1 MTSIRSGMRP
11 AYAENASAIRPP
23 AAAAGGRPVL
33 GVAFFLTPARAV
45 PVGDGSGE
53 GGGGVHLK
61 SLTLKG
67 FKSFAQPTTFQFEPG
82 VTAIV
87 GPNGSGKSNVVD
99 ALAWVMGEQGAKSL
113 RGGKME
119 DVIFAGTSTRGPL
132 GRAEVRLTIDN
143 SDGALPI
150 EYSEVTISRTL
161 FRNGSSEYAINGD
174 ACRLLDVQELLS
186 DSGLGREMHVIVG
199 QGQLDAVLRA
209 TPEDR
214 RGFIEE
220 AAGIL
225 KHRRRKERTLRK
237 LEAMETNLTRLGDL
251 AGEIRRQLKPLGRQA
266 EVARAAQG
274 IAAEVRDAKA
284 RLLADDVFRLRT
296 ELAELAKDEAE
307 QHSERIVLQEQV
319 EQKQLRIQRLE
330 QEQQG
335 EELDAARRVTLGLE
349 SALAKLRGLSSQAQ
363 QRLTFLATQ
372 AEAPEQAGRLTPAAV
387 AEAAEEAERL
397 DALVPA
403 AEAAWQA
410 AGAAT
415 RQAQRA
421 LDAIDEHLAAQ
432 SALVSKHD
440 LRLSQLRGAV
450 AAAEQKR
457 DAIAQEVRRREH
469 AVAQAEERAEE
480 AVRRLAE
487 FEEEAGGAE
496 APEGGLDEAYRAAQ
510 ERQAEAE
517 RARDELRER
526 LHALQQ
532 EEAGVVARVSALT
545 RSLDQRDASAAL
557 LEQRPAGILGRV
569 ADRTRVAPGFEAAVG
584 AALGDFGDALLA
596 EGADPATAAVRAA
609 HADDLGRVRV
619 VVPAAAGDGPAE
631 PAADVPGATRALDV
645 VEVAP
650 PGVLGLLARS
660 FIVPDLEGAVR
671 ASAALAK
678 RWPDGGYTV
687 VTEAG
692 DVLTRHTLTGG
703 STLAPSR
710 IELTADLEHAEQRRD
725 ALATEIAG
733 VEAELADGRE
743 AAARAKRDASEAY
756 TELRAADAR
765 LAEVAK
771 RRQQLVVRAEAGQA
785 EAERARQAL
794 AAVAEGEAEAAAA
807 VERAAQA
814 LAEAEATPR
823 PMLDA
828 SEREAVHA
836 ELERARAAEVERRLE
851 LETARER
858 ARAAGAH
865 RDTLAEQVEAE
876 RRAAEEAARR
886 AVLRARQV
894 ARAERVAALLPAV
907 IDACDRSLSE
917 ARFAQQAAEQ
927 ERARH
932 SQELTLLRSEES
944 ELRRRLHALTE
955 HVHGAELKSY
965 ERKLQLSALLE
976 RSGSELGLVEDVL
989 IAEYGPDQ
997 PVPVDA
1003 GDAPGGGAGAGGA
1016 AAANSGTAAGG
1027 AAAPRYANPL
1037 EAELAAELGL
1047 DAGPAPQP
1055 GPEPQPGPQ
1064 PQPAPESEPDAG
1076 TDGARTVPFVREEQ
1090 ERRLARA
1097 ERRLAQLGRINPLAL
1112 EEFAALEQRHAFLSE
1127 QLRDLGQT
1135 RADLLS
1141 IIEELDA
1148 KMQGIFAAAFEDTR
1162 AAFAEVFPVLFPGG
1176 SGEIALSDPD
1186 DLLNTGIDMAVKPA
1200 GKKVERLSLLSG
1212 GERSLAAVAWLI
1224 AIFQARPSPF
1234 YIVDEVEAAL
1244 DDANLGRLLQVF
1256 ERLREHS
1263 QLIVITHQKRTMEIA
1278 DALYGVS
1285 MRQDGISAV
1294 VGQRIA
1300 REEERASA

>member
-1 MTSIRSGMRP
+1 M
-11 AYAENASAIRPP
+11 
-23 AAAAGGRPVL
+23 
-33 GVAFFLTPARAV
+33 
-45 PVGDGSGE
+45 
-53 GGGGVHLK
+53 HLK

-99 ALAWVMGEQGAKSL
+99 ALAWVMGEQGAKTL

-132 GRAEVRLTIDN
+132 GRAEVKLTIDN

-161 FRNGSSEYAINGD
+161 FRNGSSEYAINGEG
-174 ACRLLDVQELLS
+174 CRLLDVQELLS

-237 LEAMETNLTRLGDL
+237 LEAMETNLTRLNDL

-266 EVARAAQG
+266 EVAREAQG

-296 ELAELAKDEAE
+296 ELGELAKDEAE
-307 QHSERIVLQEQV
+307 QHSERIVLQEQI

-349 SALAKLRGLSSQAQ
+349 STLTKLRGLYSQTQ

-372 AEAPEQAGRLTPAAV
+372 AEAPEQSGRLSRSAIE
-387 AEAAEEAERL
+387 EAAEEAARLESLIPTAEETWER
-397 DALVPA
+397 
-403 AEAAWQA
+403 
-410 AGAAT
+410 AGST
-415 RQAQRA
+415 RRQAQQA
-421 LDAIDEHLAAQ
+421 LDAIDEHIAAQ

-440 LRLSQLRGAV
+440 LRLSQLRGVV

-457 DAIAQEVRRREH
+457 ETVAQEVRRREH
-469 AVAQAEERAEE
+469 ALAQAEERA
-480 AVRRLAE
+480 ADAALRLAE

-496 APEGGLDEAYRAAQ
+496 VPEGGLDEAYRSAQ
-510 ERQAEAE
+510 ERQSQAEQQ
-517 RARDELRER
+517 RDELRER
-526 LHALQQ
+526 LHTLEQ
-532 EEAGVVARVSALT
+532 ERAGTAARISALT
-545 RSLDQRDASAAL
+545 RSLDQRDASGAL
-557 LEQRPAGILGRV
+557 LDQAPSGIRGRV
-569 ADRTRVAPGFEAAVG
+569 ADHVRVVPGHEAAVG
-584 AALGDFGDALLA
+584 SALGTFGDALLA
-596 EGADPATAAVRAA
+596 EGEDHAAAAVAAA
-609 HADDLGRVRV
+609 HDEDLGRLRV
-619 VVPAAAGDGPAE
+619 VVSSSGSEADGVSEAGGVSGIDGVPAIDG
-631 PAADVPGATRALDV
+631 VTRVLDV
-645 VEVAP
+645 IEEAP

-660 FIVPDLEGAVR
+660 YIAESLDGALR
-671 ASAALAK
+671 AGESLRE
-678 RWPDGGYTV
+678 RWPGGDYTV
-687 VTEAG
+687 VTGAG
-692 DVLTRHTLTGG
+692 DVLARHTLTGG

-710 IELTADLEHAEQRRD
+710 IELTADLEQAEQRRD
-725 ALATEIAG
+725 DLATEIAA
-733 VEAELADGRE
+733 VEAELAELRD
-743 AAARAKRDASEAY
+743 AAARAKRDAQDAY

-771 RRQQLVVRAEAGQA
+771 RRQQLSVRSEAGQA

-794 AAVAEGEAEAAAA
+794 AAVADGEGAAAA
-807 VERAAQA
+807 EVEKAAHA

-828 SEREAVHA
+828 SARDELFA
-836 ELERARAAEVERRLE
+836 ELERARAVEIERRLE

-858 ARAAGAH
+858 ARAARAH
-865 RDTLAEQVEAE
+865 HGTLTEQYEAE

-886 AVLRARQV
+886 AVLRSRQV
-894 ARAERVAALLPAV
+894 ARAERVAGLLPTV

-917 ARFAQQAAEQ
+917 ARLAQQAAEQ

-944 ELRRRLHALTE
+944 ELRGRLHSLTE
-955 HVHGAELKSY
+955 RVHGAELRSY

-976 RSGSELGLVEDVL
+976 RSGNELGLVEDVL

-997 PVPVDA
+997 PIPVAPARTGSGSGDALAGTTPGDA
-1003 GDAPGGGAGAGGA
+1003 GDGDAGREPPQF
-1016 AAANSGTAAGG
+1016 ANA
-1027 AAAPRYANPL
+1027 L
-1037 EAELAAELGL
+1037 EAELAAELGIA
-1047 DAGPAPQP
+1047 AGGEGAD
-1055 GPEPQPGPQ
+1055 
-1064 PQPAPESEPDAG
+1064 PESADPESADPESVTADRAEASG
-1076 TDGARTVPFVREEQ
+1076 RTVPFVRSEQ

-1097 ERRLAQLGRINPLAL
+1097 EKRLAQLGRINPLAL
-1112 EEFAALEQRHAFLSE
+1112 EEFAALEQRHRFLSE
-1127 QLRDLGQT
+1127 QLQDLAKT

-1141 IIEELDA
+1141 IIGELDE
-1148 KMQGIFAAAFEDTR
+1148 KMQGIFAAAFEDTKV
-1162 AAFAEVFPVLFPGG
+1162 AFAEVFPILFPGG
-1176 SGEIALSDPD
+1176 SGDVALSDPD
-1186 DLLNTGIDMAVKPA
+1186 DLLNTGIEMAVRPA

-1234 YIVDEVEAAL
+1234 YIMDEVEAAL

-1256 ERLREHS
+1256 ERLRENS

-1294 VGQRIA
+1294 VGQRIG
-1300 REEERASA
+1300 REEA